1 MTMDVLV
8 VDDEKI
14 GRDRLQ
20 RMVEKIEG
28 FRVVGV
34 AGSGEEGFEKMR
46 ELKPDIAV
54 LDIRMPGMDGIELA
68 HHALKLDKVPK
79 VIFCSAYD
87 DRAMDA
93 YEAQAVS
100 YLVKPAQ
107 SDKLEAA
114 LRNAS
119 LLSRGTLDEIAQ
131 QQPKKP
137 EGRQHISSKTR
148 LGVELVPVSE
158 VRFFQADH
166 KYVTAFHTKGET
178 LIDDTLKELEQE
190 FEGRFVRVHRNA
202 LVSVEHI
209 EGMERTAPGQYCLRM
224 QGIAQKPLV
233 SRRHASELSKLLR
246 QL

>member
-1 MTMDVLV
+1 MIMDVLV

-28 FRVVGV
+28 YRVVGV
-34 AGSGEEGFEKMR
+34 AGNGEEGFDKMK
-46 ELKPDIAV
+46 ELEPDIAL

-68 HHALKLDKVPK
+68 RHALKLEKVPK

-107 SDKLEAA
+107 ADKLEAA
-114 LRNAS
+114 LNNAR
-119 LLSRGTLDEIAQ
+119 LLSRGALDNIRDEDAVST
-131 QQPKKP
+131 
-137 EGRQHISSKTR
+137 GRKHISSKTR
-148 LGVELVPVSE
+148 FGVELVPVSD
-158 VRFFQADH
+158 VRYFQADH
-166 KYVTAFHTKGET
+166 KYVTAFHTGGET

-202 LVSVEHI
+202 LVSLKHI
-209 EGMERTAPGQYCLRM
+209 EGMERLSPGQYCLRM
-224 QGIAQKPLV
+224 QGIEQKPQV

-246 QL
+246 KL